1 MESLMLFHWRR
12 ACWLAVATLLTSLLV
27 ACGGNPNEPGGLEG
41 QVLGMLS
48 PTEQPVLLQG
58 AVVAIAGPGGDQVA
72 LTDGQGRYRFDS
84 LRPGAYGLAASYQ
97 GAQAGDKR
105 LQAEERQFTV
115 SPGQDETISLVLLAE
130 GITPPATPPPAP
142 PAAQPGAPAGGYSA
156 GYGGGG
162 LLADPFFWYFLFNQP
177 GAYGYGRPPVI
188 TGGGGPIVIDS
199 NQPQRSSAGRPYT
212 NYGAGG
218 TVGVRTKPLPEN
230 PSKGTTRPGASGNA
244 AGGGTTLRPPSPAA
258 PAARPPSTGGSNP
271 AARPP
276 SASDSGSKGVTRP
289 GSSAPSVK
297 PPSAKPPAV
306 RPPSGGR
313 RK

>member
-1 MESLMLFHWRR
+1 MATLWRR
-12 ACWLAVATLLTSLLV
+12 ALWLMVVSLLTSLLA
-27 ACGGNPNEPGGLEG
+27 ACGGNVSEPGGLEG
-41 QVLGMLS
+41 QVLGMFS

-58 AVVAIAGPGGDQVA
+58 AVVAIAGPGGDQIA

-84 LRPGAYGLAASYQ
+84 LRPGAYSLAASYQ

-105 LQAEERQFTV
+105 LQSEERQFTI

-130 GITPPATPPPAP
+130 GITPPAAPPPAL
-142 PAAQPGAPAGGYSA
+142 PAAPSSA
-156 GYGGGG
+156 AASGYGAGGG
-162 LLADPFFWYFLFNQP
+162 LLTDPFFWYFLFNQP
-177 GAYGYGRPPVI
+177 GVYGYGRPPVI
-188 TGGGGPIVIDS
+188 TGGSGPIVIDT

-212 NYGAGG
+212 NYGEGSA
-218 TVGVRTKPLPEN
+218 VGVRTKPLPAN
-230 PSKGTTRPGASGNA
+230 TSKGTTRPGAASSA
-244 AGGGTTLRPPSPAA
+244 AGGVTTIRPPSPAA
-258 PAARPPSTGGSNP
+258 PAARPPSAGSSSP

-276 SASDSGSKGVTRP
+276 STSSSKGVTRP
-289 GSSAPSVK
+289 GVSSAPSVK